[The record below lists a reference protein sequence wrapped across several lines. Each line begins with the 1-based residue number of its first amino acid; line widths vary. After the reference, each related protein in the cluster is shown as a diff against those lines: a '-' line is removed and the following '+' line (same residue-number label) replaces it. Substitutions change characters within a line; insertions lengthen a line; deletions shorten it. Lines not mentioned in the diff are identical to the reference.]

1 MSNKYLLL
9 AATSALMFA
18 SCSDDINQGGENT
31 PPTTDNLLKLKTLDV
46 YSQADRI
53 TFPGQ
58 TRGPKADR
66 LQLVA
71 KIAPLDDAA
80 TNKWSATGIAFSN
93 GKAYI
98 SWHSDHQASNPA
110 ETWGGALD
118 EIEISALGT
127 ENGSVDKTSVFTRT
141 QTLTSAKL
149 NNVIAQGN
157 TLYFPITDSKNGAVV
172 GRMEIGGETIDTVAV
187 PGSSVNAVAM
197 HNGALYAVSGY
208 AGGAY
213 TINYSPAEGS
223 RKFAVVDGTSVA
235 EDFGGKYI
243 AGGYVLRTN
252 DDEAQLVSLADG
264 STRGLGAPLTSEEK
278 DAESY
283 DPATGKWTLTGNK
296 ATHFGKHTMAIADG
310 YIYVAG
316 GQGSNH
322 VNGLR
327 VYAANTQ
334 DETPVWQNGTNTTA
348 VCVEGDYVYAAT
360 GAGLRVY
367 QKYEAAPASGDNFKL
382 FAYEVEEYDEQTGM
396 AIGHAAGTSGHS
408 GNFVAV
414 DPTSKLIFVA
424 YGQSGVYVFRLDP
437 TVPEQPELEP
447 VTVTWTDG
455 YTNGSVLKSEEVE
468 KGTTL
473 SQDRYPETPTRPGYK
488 FDGWTVNGNPVDY
501 NYVATGDVEIKA
513 AWKSVITFDKNGG
526 EGNINPV
533 DVKEG
538 QKTTLPDGTGL
549 TAPDGK
555 YFDGW
560 NTKDDGS
567 GTTYPGGSEYTPEGS
582 KTLYAVWTDYKYTL
596 KFDGNTGSI
605 TGAPD
610 ATGVPATIHSNDK
623 DVTVPNGT
631 PVCGNLTFCG
641 WSTNKDL
648 KVTTDGWQN
657 QVYLNKEGFNNKY
670 TFASEDG
677 EEVTLYAIW
686 GAPAFVIVPPNTN
699 GKDE

>member
-1 MSNKYLLL
+1 MK
-9 AATSALMFA
+9 
-18 SCSDDINQGGENT
+18 I
-31 PPTTDNLLKLKTLDV
+31 PPPATDNLLKLKTLDV
-46 YSQADRI
+46 SSQADRI

-213 TINYSPAEGS
+213 TINYSAAEGS

-348 VCVEGDYVYAAT
+348 VCVDGEYVYAAT

-414 DPTSKLIFVA
+414 DSASKLIFVA
-424 YGQSGVYVFRLDP
+424 YGQSGVYVFRLDETVSETLP
-437 TVPEQPELEP
+437 TTLEVPFLDNYKDTKQIKPDENGEFTVPEGPTENIPDGKEFAGWSTTENGTEPEYQPNE
-447 VTVTWTDG
+447 TVKIPAGNT
-455 YTNGSVLKSEEVE
+455 
-468 KGTTL
+468 TTL
-473 SQDRYPETPTRPGYK
+473 YPVWK
-488 FDGWTVNGNPVDY
+488 DK
-501 NYVATGDVEIKA
+501 AVEYTYT
-513 AWKSVITFDKNGG
+513 ITFDLEST
-526 EGNINPV
+526 EGNEVTGTAPTVAPI
-533 DVKEG
+533 
-538 QKTTLPDGTGL
+538 KTTDES
-549 TAPDGK
+549 
-555 YFDGW
+555 YV
-560 NTKDDGS
+560 
-567 GTTYPGGSEYTPEGS
+567 Y
-582 KTLYAVWTDYKYTL
+582 
-596 KFDGNTGSI
+596 
-605 TGAPD
+605 
-610 ATGVPATIHSNDK
+610 
-623 DVTVPNGT
+623 TVPGQ
-631 PVCGNLTFCG
+631 GDI
-641 WSTNKDL
+641 K
-648 KVTTDGWQN
+648 
-657 QVYLNKEGFNNKY
+657 KEGFNFKGWSILPSQQQGAGTETYGPLDINKNNKQTY
-670 TFASEDG
+670 TLDKDHTS
-677 EEVTLYAIW
+677 VTFYPVW
-686 GAPAFVIVPPNTN
+686 EMKTGGGST
-699 GKDE
+699 GGSTGDEG

>member
-31 PPTTDNLLKLKTLDV
+31 PPATDNLLKLKTLDV
-46 YSQADRI
+46 SSQADRI

-213 TINYSPAEGS
+213 TINYSAAEGS

-348 VCVEGDYVYAAT
+348 VCVDGEYVYAAT

-414 DPTSKLIFVA
+414 DSASKLIFVA
-424 YGQSGVYVFRLDP
+424 YGQSGVYVFRLDETVSETLP
-437 TVPEQPELEP
+437 TTLEVPFLDNYKDTKQIKPDENGEFTVPEGPTENIPDGKEFAGWSTTENGTEPEYQPNE
-447 VTVTWTDG
+447 TVKIPAGNT
-455 YTNGSVLKSEEVE
+455 
-468 KGTTL
+468 TTL
-473 SQDRYPETPTRPGYK
+473 YPVWK
-488 FDGWTVNGNPVDY
+488 DK
-501 NYVATGDVEIKA
+501 AVEYTYT
-513 AWKSVITFDKNGG
+513 ITFDLEST
-526 EGNINPV
+526 EGNEVTGTAPTVAPI
-533 DVKEG
+533 
-538 QKTTLPDGTGL
+538 KTTDES
-549 TAPDGK
+549 
-555 YFDGW
+555 YV
-560 NTKDDGS
+560 
-567 GTTYPGGSEYTPEGS
+567 Y
-582 KTLYAVWTDYKYTL
+582 
-596 KFDGNTGSI
+596 
-605 TGAPD
+605 
-610 ATGVPATIHSNDK
+610 
-623 DVTVPNGT
+623 TVPGQ
-631 PVCGNLTFCG
+631 GDI
-641 WSTNKDL
+641 K
-648 KVTTDGWQN
+648 
-657 QVYLNKEGFNNKY
+657 KEGFNFKGWSILPSQQQGAGTETYGPLDINKNNKQTY
-670 TFASEDG
+670 TLDKDHTS
-677 EEVTLYAIW
+677 VTFYPVW
-686 GAPAFVIVPPNTN
+686 EMKTGGGST
-699 GKDE
+699 GGSTGDEG

>member
-1 MSNKYLLL
+1 MK
-9 AATSALMFA
+9 
-18 SCSDDINQGGENT
+18 I
-31 PPTTDNLLKLKTLDV
+31 PPPATDNLLKLKTLDV
-46 YSQADRI
+46 SSQADRI

-71 KIAPLDDAA
+71 KIAPLADAA

-98 SWHSDHQASNPA
+98 SWHSDHQASDPA
-110 ETWGGALD
+110 TAWGGALD
-118 EIEISALGT
+118 EILISALGT
-127 ENGSVDKTSVFTRT
+127 EDGSVDKTSVFTRT

-172 GRMEIGGETIDTVAV
+172 GRMDIGGETIDTVAV

-213 TINYSPAEGS
+213 TINYSAAEGS

-243 AGGYVLRTN
+243 ADGYVLRTN

-264 STRGLGAPLTSEEK
+264 STRSLGAPLTSEEK

-296 ATHFGKHTMAIADG
+296 ATHFGKHTMAMSGG

-334 DETPVWQNGTNTTA
+334 DATPVWQNGTNTTA

-367 QKYEAAPASGDNFKL
+367 KKYEAAPESGDNFKL
-382 FAYEVEEYDEQTGM
+382 FAYEVEKYDDQTGM

-414 DPTSKLIFVA
+414 DPATGLIFVA
-424 YGQSGVYVFRLDP
+424 YGQSGVFVFRLDP
-437 TVPEQPELEP
+437 NLPDQPELEP
-447 VTVTWTDG
+447 VEVTWTDG
-455 YTNGSVLKSEEVE
+455 YSNGEPLKTETVDN
-468 KGTTL
+468 GTTL
-473 SQDRYPETPTRPGYK
+473 DKNLYPDTPTREGYE

-501 NYVATGDVEIKA
+501 NYVATSDVEIKA
-513 AWKSVITFDKNGG
+513 TWKSVITFDKNGG

-538 QKTTLPDGTGL
+538 QKTTLPDGSGL
-549 TAPDGK
+549 TAPEGK

-560 NTKDDGS
+560 NTKADGTGES
-567 GTTYPGGSEYTPEGS
+567 HPAGSEITPTGS
-582 KTLYAVWTDYKYTL
+582 ETLYAVWSEFKYTI
-596 KFDGNTGSI
+596 KYDGNTGGI
-605 TGAPD
+605 EGAP
-610 ATGVPATIHSNDK
+610 AASNLPDPTYSKDK
-623 DVTVPNGT
+623 EVTVSAKVPE
-631 PVCGNLTFCG
+631 CGNLKFCG

-648 KVTTDGWQN
+648 DVTVSGWQT
-657 QVYLNKEGFNNKY
+657 QVYLNQEGFNNKY
-670 TFASEDG
+670 TFTSDEKQ
-677 EEVTLYAIW
+677 EVTLYAIW
-686 GAPAFVIVPPNTN
+686 GAPTIVIVPPNTN
-699 GKDE
+699 GTED